1 MSTPE
6 YYTSRTTYNVK
17 NVNNTEIVDIS
28 VPRPE
33 RVARF
38 LVPPVQ
44 QAPGAL
50 HPIPNPNI
58 GLSDP
63 NLREMNEH
71 LACSLTHSLSLRLGH
86 RQENDQNARIE
97 EIDA

>member
-38 LVPPVQ
+38 LVP
-44 QAPGAL
+44 L
-50 HPIPNPNI
+50 HA
-58 GLSDP
+58 DVT
-63 NLREMNEH
+63 NLFARF
-71 LACSLTHSLSLRLGH
+71 L
-86 RQENDQNARIE
+86 ENDRGKE
-97 EIDA
+97 ELIGTETKLCLLAVYHWVREAINVA